1 MRDPA
6 RIQRIMSNLTT
17 ARSYVPDLRFWQ
29 LLSAIGYLEYTE
41 IPHHKPLLQDIF
53 HYEDDRLEK
62 CLDEFIEKKTNQD
75 LNDNLT
81 ILSQMKK
88 NGEIEEEDLLY

>member
-6 RIQRIMSNLTT
+6 RIQKIITKLLTVW
-17 ARSYVPDLRFWQ
+17 SSVPDMRFWQ

-41 IPHHKPLLQDIF
+41 IPHHQPLLQDIF

-62 CLDEFIEKKTNQD
+62 CLDEY
-75 LNDNLT
+75 LLT
-81 ILSQMKK
+81 YTTQSDQ
-88 NGEIEEEDLLY
+88 N